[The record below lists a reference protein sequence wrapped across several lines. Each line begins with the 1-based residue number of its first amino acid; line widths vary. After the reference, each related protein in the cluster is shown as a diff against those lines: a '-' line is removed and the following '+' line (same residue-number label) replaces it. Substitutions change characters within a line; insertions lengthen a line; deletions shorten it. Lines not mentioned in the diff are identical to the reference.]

1 MTGLT
6 AMREGRLRRV
16 ALLLLACALFLRIL
30 VPAGWMPQASA
41 TGVALKWCGESGR
54 ALPDEARAQLAK
66 ALGDHGPQKHDA
78 APEHP
83 CPFAVAAVALPA
95 PDVSAALAEPYSCDE
110 TAPVRLSAVAPGLG
124 LAAPPPFSTGP
135 PLLG

>member
-1 MTGLT
+1 MRGLST
-6 AMREGRLRRV
+6 MRAGRLRRV
-16 ALLLLACALFLRIL
+16 ALLLLACALFLRVM

-41 TGVALKWCGESGR
+41 SGVALKWCGESGR
-54 ALPDEARAQLAK
+54 ALPEEARAELAK
-66 ALGDHGPQKHDA
+66 ALGAHGQQKHDA

-95 PDVSAALAEPYSCDE
+95 PEVSAALALPHACDDV
-110 TAPVRLSAVAPGLG
+110 APALVSAVAPGLG